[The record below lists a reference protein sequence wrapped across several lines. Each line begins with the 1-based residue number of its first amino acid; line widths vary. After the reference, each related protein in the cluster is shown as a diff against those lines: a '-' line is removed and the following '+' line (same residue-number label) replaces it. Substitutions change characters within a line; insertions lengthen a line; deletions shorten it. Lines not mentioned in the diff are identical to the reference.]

1 MKMKKKQPR
10 EPKENKVQED
20 EELGLD
26 LEVPSNYENSMS
38 GHPKSMTGF
47 EVRKSP
53 GRMGP

>member
-1 MKMKKKQPR
+1 MKKKQPR